1 MKVKIILDQNQL
13 FDGNHWMLEEI
24 VKSMNTV
31 NILIDEELD

>member
-1 MKVKIILDQNQL
+1 MRIILGRNQL